1 MKISK
6 ITYAALLTAV
16 FTISQAQQGKLGI
29 NTTNPQATID
39 MNIAD
44 INLSTN
50 SKEGLLI
57 PRLSRQRA
65 DIMGT
70 SVEQGT
76 MIYVNNLDGT
86 ASGRVANVTKVGFYH
101 FDGTEWIG
109 LDNQRSPYNV
119 ILTPSANNINIG
131 ESITL
136 NVKSNIPSQFFYTS
150 SGKGVLKKAVNTAA
164 ENISEFA
171 VIGSEG
177 NALNSAGTDYIY
189 TPQVTG
195 TQNLICYFFDSDN
208 NLITKQ
214 ITINVGGQV
223 GDELIK
229 INGNDNVENFSG
241 YFELKLNGSGNTQYQ
256 FKIEKTTGSPWVYFE
271 DTNAY
276 GNFVFGQWYNYP
288 NQSINF
294 DMIKQTPGAN
304 TLQISVRKQGSSVVE
319 AVKEFRTS
327 RKLFLEN
334 MEIAP
339 RSKTLTVNSQVELIL
354 SNPNNNSGQNEN
366 VYATSV
372 NATIN
377 SNLPI
382 EVEARNAGNVFQQKM
397 ILNENG
403 LVPGSSTFGGKFDL
417 SNAGTNNIVN
427 GQPAYHYLF
436 KPLQVGTYI
445 LRFDIGGTSG
455 SGSMI
460 ENDKRE
466 ITVVLNVVS

>member
-6 ITYAALLTAV
+6 ITCAAL
-16 FTISQAQQGKLGI
+16 TIGMLSIAQAQQGKVGI
-29 NTTNPQATID
+29 NTSDPQATID
-39 MNIAD
+39 MKVAD
-44 INLSTN
+44 VNLTTN

-57 PRLSRQRA
+57 PRLGRQRA
-65 DIMGT
+65 DNMGA

-76 MIYVNNLDGT
+76 MVYINTLDGA

-101 FDGTEWIG
+101 YDGTEWIG

-119 ILTPSANNINIG
+119 ILTPSATNINIG

-136 NVKSNIPSQFFYTS
+136 NVKSNTPSQFFYTS
-150 SGKGVLKKAVNTAA
+150 SGKGILKKAVNTGT

-177 NALNSAGTDYIY
+177 NVLNSGGTDYLY
-189 TPQVTG
+189 TPQVVG

-214 ITINVGGQV
+214 ININVGGQA

-229 INGNDNVENFSG
+229 VNGNDNIEKSGG
-241 YFELKLNGSGNTQYQ
+241 YFELKLNGSANTQYQ
-256 FKIEKTTGSPWVYFE
+256 FKIEKTAGSPWVYFE
-271 DTNAY
+271 DTNTY

-288 NQSINF
+288 NQPINF

-304 TLQISVRKQGSSVVE
+304 TLQISARKQGSNVVE
-319 AVKEFRTS
+319 AIKEFRTS
-327 RKLFLEN
+327 RKLFLES
-334 MEIAP
+334 MEITP
-339 RSKTLTVNSQVELIL
+339 RSKTLAVNSQVELIL
-354 SNPNNNSGQNEN
+354 SNPNGNSGENEN

-372 NATIN
+372 SAKIN

-382 EVEARNAGNVFQQKM
+382 EVEARNAGNAFQQKM
-397 ILNENG
+397 TINENG

-417 SNAGTNNIVN
+417 ANPGTNNSVN

-445 LRFDIGGTSG
+445 LRFDIGGTWG
-455 SGSMI
+455 SQSMV

-466 ITVVLNVVS
+466 ITVVLNVI